1 MGQTR
6 YRNTNKQTT
15 TMTKEEILTILE
27 EVLPALLKPTT
38 DKLLGDVTEFMNGV
52 VTPLA
57 DKIEAVSAAPKAEPQ
72 DDINT
77 DTTETSTEDPTMSND
92 PLMARVKLLEQQL
105 ADAAAKQEAQEKAAR
120 DMRFN
125 STLSAELDKL
135 SPIHKNVVQELLANR
150 LKGAD
155 EVEGKWLY
163 NGQTLEE
170 SIKGFFGTPEGMHFL
185 PSKHVNGAGVD
196 EPQTPKTGDK
206 LDLDA
211 ALAAAF
217 L

>member
-1 MGQTR
+1 MTR
-6 YRNTNKQTT
+6 
-15 TMTKEEILTILE
+15 EEILAILAE
-27 EVLPALLKPTT
+27 ELPALLKPTT

-52 VTPLA
+52 VSPLA
-57 DKIEAVSAAPKAEPQ
+57 DKIETFAATPKEELKDAV
-72 DDINT
+72 D
-77 DTTETSTEDPTMSND
+77 TETTNEPTEDSTMSND

-120 DMRFN
+120 DMRFS

-135 SPIHKNVVQELLANR
+135 SPIHKSVVQELLANR
-150 LKGAD
+150 LKGDAQEKD
-155 EVEGKWLY
+155 GQWLAQDGK
-163 NGQTLEE
+163 TLTEAIE
-170 SIKGFFGTPEGMHFL
+170 GFFKTPEGMHFL
-185 PSKHVNGAGVD
+185 PSNHVNGAGVT